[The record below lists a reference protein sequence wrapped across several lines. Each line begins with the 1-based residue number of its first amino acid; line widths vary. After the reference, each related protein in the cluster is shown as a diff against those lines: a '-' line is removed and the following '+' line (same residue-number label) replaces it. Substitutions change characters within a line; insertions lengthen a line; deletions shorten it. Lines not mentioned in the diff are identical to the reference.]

1 MAPARK
7 GALFVYTLLLLLL
20 LLLLLSEYNTTR
32 LQRTKNSTARIMTH
46 TQ

>member
-7 GALFVYTLLLLLL
+7 GALFVYTLLLL